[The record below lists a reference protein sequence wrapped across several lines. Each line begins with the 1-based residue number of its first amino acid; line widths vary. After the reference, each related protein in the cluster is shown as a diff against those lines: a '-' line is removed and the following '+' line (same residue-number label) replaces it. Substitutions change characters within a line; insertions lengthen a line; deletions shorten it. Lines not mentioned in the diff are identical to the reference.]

1 MEFLREILGDE
12 LYAQFAERVNAHNGD
27 EANKEKQIKIA
38 NLAGGEYV
46 GKGKYDALN
55 ELLAGKQTELD
66 TANGLIDDLKKTSK
80 GNEEMQGKITAYE
93 GQVQQLQQQLQE
105 TKIKSALKVALLSE
119 KVQDVDYLSYKVNE
133 KLRADGKTLE
143 LDENENIKGWNEIL
157 GGLKT
162 QFPAQ
167 FESSNGTRKVLG
179 DNRLPTGDDGPM
191 TVTKEQFLKMGYNDR
206 LKLKQENEQLFKQL
220 TNRN

>member
-12 LYAQFAERVNAHNGD
+12 LYAQFSERINAHNGD

-55 ELLAGKQTELD
+55 ETLTGKQTELD
-66 TANGLIDDLKKTSK
+66 AANVLIDNLQKASK
-80 GNEEMQGKITAYE
+80 GNDEMQGQITAYK
-93 GQVQQLQQQLQE
+93 GQVEQLQQQLQE

-133 KLRADGKTLE
+133 KLREDGKTLE
-143 LDENENIKGWNEIL
+143 LDENENIKGWNDIL

-162 QFPAQ
+162 KFPAQ
-167 FESSNGTRKVLG
+167 FESGSGMRKVLG
-179 DNRLPTGDDGPM
+179 DNRLPTGDDGHA
-191 TVTKEQFLKMGYNDR
+191 TVTKEQFSKMGYGSRVKLRQSDPELYDQM
-206 LKLKQENEQLFKQL
+206 LKG
-220 TNRN
+220 